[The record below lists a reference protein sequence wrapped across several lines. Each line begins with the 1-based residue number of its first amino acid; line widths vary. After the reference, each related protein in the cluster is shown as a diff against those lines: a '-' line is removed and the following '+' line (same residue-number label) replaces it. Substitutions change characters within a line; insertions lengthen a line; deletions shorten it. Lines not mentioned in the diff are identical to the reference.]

1 MLKGDDDRLERG
13 RIRCADSLS
22 KKITETCSLYNME
35 IIGDF
40 YKSLLEMCLK
50 ENKQHLEIMR
60 NS

>member
-22 KKITETCSLYNME
+22 KITETYSLYNME